1 MMCIFSVGW
10 FQEIDSPVEKAIP
23 DTTLEGI
30 VESAADQFLAAK
42 SVSCLSLASQQ
53 AEPSGV
59 VRRHVNSG
67 EILTVRGLY
76 KETNE
81 QSVQIKSVYK
91 EIQHDGP
98 GQSSPKFLVCS
109 DEKDDPVIIDIAQK
123 GCFYR
128 IFENEEKGRGIL
140 AAEDLI
146 DKEDKFPLLIRHVF
160 GDLPIIT
167 SAYSCVMK
175 CVDVVQEESILGAT
189 LSSESPSLLDIQ
201 CQSPIRFKI
210 CLNEAILKNSE
221 SCTEALQM
229 CQTEGGDFLSGIK
242 TAFTIQK
249 QCEYPPEHNEVK
261 PNLKQSLSK
270 SASDTRT
277 ATSNDSEE
285 VTSVHDSVSEYGE
298 EDANSEFSFAWTP
311 EPLIKN
317 RNKSKEEKSK
327 VTRDDKK
334 SAGPRFFNSSLNS
347 PGASKESKLNAW
359 NERPDVV

>member
-1 MMCIFSVGW
+1 
-10 FQEIDSPVEKAIP
+10 
-23 DTTLEGI
+23 
-30 VESAADQFLAAK
+30 
-42 SVSCLSLASQQ
+42 
-53 AEPSGV
+53 
-59 VRRHVNSG
+59 
-67 EILTVRGLY
+67 
-76 KETNE
+76 
-81 QSVQIKSVYK
+81 
-91 EIQHDGP
+91 
-98 GQSSPKFLVCS
+98 
-109 DEKDDPVIIDIAQK
+109 
-123 GCFYR
+123 
-128 IFENEEKGRGIL
+128 
-140 AAEDLI
+140 
-146 DKEDKFPLLIRHVF
+146 
-160 GDLPIIT
+160 
-167 SAYSCVMK
+167 
-175 CVDVVQEESILGAT
+175 
-189 LSSESPSLLDIQ
+189 
-201 CQSPIRFKI
+201 
-210 CLNEAILKNSE
+210 
-221 SCTEALQM
+221 M

-347 PGASKESKLNAW
+347 PGSSKESKLNAW